1 MRRYRAQFLCLLSRV
16 LAERASTGSASL
28 KTPRRKLSSKA
39 EVRRLGKGVVPW
51 RPWMVLKWNLFSLQ
65 FWPTTQENHP
75 ELSIVMVGRRLQ
87 RPFRSLSCGR
97 TDWQK
102 PRHSEFMFF
111 VGKPKNTLFL
121 SYVSVL
127 GRSCE
132 NRSINVAGWIS
143 KTILLEWQVSSQMN
157 VVQEC
162 CSTMKPIS
170 RVATWTLERLA
181 SL

>member
-28 KTPRRKLSSKA
+28 KTPRRKWSSKA
-39 EVRRLGKGVVPW
+39 EVRRIGKGVVPW

-65 FWPTTQENHP
+65 FWPTTQEKHHP

-111 VGKPKNTLFL
+111 CRKTQKYIVSKLCFCPGQELREQIYQRCWMDQQDDPPGMAGIRIQSDECRTGVLLFHN
-121 SYVSVL
+121 
-127 GRSCE
+127 E
-132 NRSINVAGWIS
+132 TN
-143 KTILLEWQVSSQMN
+143 
-157 VVQEC
+157 
-162 CSTMKPIS
+162 
-170 RVATWTLERLA
+170 
-181 SL
+181 